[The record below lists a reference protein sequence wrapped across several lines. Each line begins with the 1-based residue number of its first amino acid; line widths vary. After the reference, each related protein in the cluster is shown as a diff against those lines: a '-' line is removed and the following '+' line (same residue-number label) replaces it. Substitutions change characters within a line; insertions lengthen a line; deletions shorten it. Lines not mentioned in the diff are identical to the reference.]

1 MKTTEIA
8 TRLEEYAEWAEANS
22 YEVPIMLPDTLREAK
37 ALIEKS
43 GTASILFSLLL
54 SLNYG
59 NSLNANER
67 VRCAVRQ
74 YRQFMEAMSEFK
86 EDAQ

>member
-1 MKTTEIA
+1 MKTTEITA
-8 TRLEEYAEWAEANS
+8 RLEEYAEWAEANS

-43 GTASILFSLLL
+43 GTASVLLSLLL

-59 NSLNANER
+59 DSLDANER
-67 VRCAVRQ
+67 VHCAVRQ
-74 YRQFMEAMSEFK
+74 YRQLMEVISELE
-86 EDAQ
+86 EDTQ